1 MASSSFYKIVR
12 GLATLGAYS
21 SGRWYLVVD
30 KTELLITP
38 KIFEGMSH
46 GDLRHTT
53 FLIHEKVNLIIQP
66 VDWPARQLYA
76 DDTRI
81 VGPVVVRILW
91 YHAINKDKLPLDYI
105 WVVKQI
111 A

>member
-30 KTELLITP
+30 QTELLITP

-53 FLIHEKVNLIIQP
+53 FVVHEKVDLIVQT
-66 VDWPARQLYA
+66 VDWPARQLHA
-76 DDTRI
+76 ADTRI
-81 VGPVVVRILW
+81 VGPVVVRIIW
-91 YHAINKDKLPLDYI
+91 YPAISKDKLSLDYI
-105 WVVKQI
+105 WVVKQM